1 MEENT
6 LSNDFLRYVSKNEQ
20 NPSYRQMAK
29 ELLEY
34 RKKHIPEMI
43 YSQNESSY
51 ASSNPMCDDCDLT
64 LPCCHKCIG
73 A

>member
-1 MEENT
+1 MEESA

-34 RKKHIPEMI
+34 RTKDTPSMI
-43 YSQNESSY
+43 YTENES
-51 ASSNPMCDDCDLT
+51 MCDDCDLT

>member
-1 MEENT
+1 MKESALT
-6 LSNDFLRYVSKNEQ
+6 NDFLLYVSKNEQ
-20 NPSYRQMAK
+20 KPEYRQMAK

-34 RKKHIPEMI
+34 RTKDTPSMI
-43 YSQNESSY
+43 YTEND
-51 ASSNPMCDDCDLT
+51 PMCDDCDLT